1 MTSQKQETF
10 EGIDFDAIKDVT
22 SLENDEIKVLKICF
36 NMFDVKDQGF
46 LSSEDLDDI
55 LRGMGFR
62 PSKEELKDILEEI
75 DEDGSGEIEFAEFCQ
90 LCAKFLVEE
99 PDEDTMKAELK
110 EAFRIYDKN
119 SNGYITTD
127 QLREIISELDQR
139 LTPEDLDGI
148 IEEIDEDGS
157 GTMDFDEF
165 CQMMMTKWSLRCN
178 NNRFNNSILP
188 LFVFRRDVLKH
199 N

>member
-1 MTSQKQETF
+1 MKLLFSNSAMTSQKAETF
-10 EGIDFDAIKDVT
+10 EGIDFDGIKDVT
-22 SLENDEIKVLKICF
+22 SLETDEIKVLKICF

-46 LSSEDLDDI
+46 LSADDLDDI

-62 PSKEELKDILEEI
+62 PSKEELKEILDEI

-110 EAFRIYDKN
+110 EAFRIYDKKA
-119 SNGYITTD
+119 NGYITTD
-127 QLREIISELDQR
+127 QLREIISELDSR
-139 LTPEDLDGI
+139 LTKEDLDGI

-165 CQMMMTKWSLRCN
+165 CQMMMS
-178 NNRFNNSILP
+178 
-188 LFVFRRDVLKH
+188 
-199 N
+199 